1 MRQKVPYNL
10 EFAHRGAPVA
20 SKRRSP
26 VTAGD
31 TAARER
37 TRTRAGIG
45 GCAKKF
51 PHQPLRFPA
60 VATPPALLPIPICAE
75 DFDVLDLLR
84 HKEERGLT
92 ISVCLPARDEEA
104 TVGQIVATVRRT
116 LMEAVP
122 LVDEVVVLDDGSID
136 STADVA
142 AWEGARVIA
151 VDDVLPESGPGS
163 GKGNAMWKSLHATNG
178 DLVCWVDAD
187 IRNFGH
193 HFISGLLGPHP

>member
-1 MRQKVPYNL
+1 M
-10 EFAHRGAPVA
+10 
-20 SKRRSP
+20 
-26 VTAGD
+26 
-31 TAARER
+31 
-37 TRTRAGIG
+37 
-45 GCAKKF
+45 
-51 PHQPLRFPA
+51 
-60 VATPPALLPIPICAE
+60 ATPPALLPVPICSE

-84 HKEERGLT
+84 HKQERGLT

-116 LMEAVP
+116 LMESVP

-163 GKGNAMWKSLHATNG
+163 GKGNAMWK
-178 DLVCWVDAD
+178 
-187 IRNFGH
+187 
-193 HFISGLLGPHP
+193 